1 MDDLDEFLEDVETQS
16 IIGDSDQFNDV
27 VDIIANEQRER
38 GEQIVEYQENGMN
51 DQEVSDA
58 TAETL
63 DENGNPFWMKF
74 LKADYLGE
82 SDQQNASIKIAKA
95 GP

>member
-16 IIGDSDQFNDV
+16 IIGDSDQFNDM

-58 TAETL
+58 ASEAL
-63 DENGNPFWMKF
+63 DENGNPLWMKF

-82 SDQQNASIKIAKA
+82 NDQKNASIKIAKS

>member
-16 IIGDSDQFNDV
+16 IIGDSDQFNDM

-51 DQEVSDA
+51 D
-58 TAETL
+58 
-63 DENGNPFWMKF
+63 
-74 LKADYLGE
+74 
-82 SDQQNASIKIAKA
+82 
-95 GP
+95 